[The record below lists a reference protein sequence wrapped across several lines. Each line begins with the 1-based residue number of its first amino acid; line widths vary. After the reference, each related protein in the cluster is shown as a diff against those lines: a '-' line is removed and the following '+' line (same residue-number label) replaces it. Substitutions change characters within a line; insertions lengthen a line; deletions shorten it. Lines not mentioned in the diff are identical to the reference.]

1 MLIRPL
7 YKKYIFPV
15 NHEVMCLLVATDKL
29 SSQRIISQLLGGEKV
44 LNILI
49 CSGVHEVSYNN

>member
-1 MLIRPL
+1 
-7 YKKYIFPV
+7 
-15 NHEVMCLLVATDKL
+15 MCFLVATDKL

-44 LNILI
+44 LKILL